1 MVPMMDHK
9 KKMWFKRVLFSCST
23 ALVTLYISGCIF
35 IFGMTIHMADDSY
48 FQEGSETT
56 SLISIGSIINYTV
69 IDI

>member
-1 MVPMMDHK
+1 
-9 KKMWFKRVLFSCST
+9 
-23 ALVTLYISGCIF
+23 
-35 IFGMTIHMADDSY
+35 MADDSY